1 MTNTNFDIWS
11 MLFFLPLLIL
21 ITGCGTNI
29 GGGTA
34 LPSNFKWTPPN
45 EADLYTCEITGEHA
59 LQWCEMDT
67 LICVIANYLFH
78 LVNYR

>member
-1 MTNTNFDIWS
+1 
-11 MLFFLPLLIL
+11 MLFFLPLIIL

-59 LQWCEMDT
+59 QQWCENGYHD
-67 LICVIANYLFH
+67 LCDF
-78 LVNYR
+78 

>member
-1 MTNTNFDIWS
+1 

-59 LQWCEMDT
+59 LHWWEMDT
-67 LICVIANYLFH
+67 LICVIANYLFL
-78 LVNYR
+78 LVNYRLDKFA

>member
-1 MTNTNFDIWS
+1 MK
-11 MLFFLPLLIL
+11 
-21 ITGCGTNI
+21 TGCGTTI

-59 LQWCEMDT
+59 LHWCENGYPD
-67 LICVIANYLFH
+67 LCNC
-78 LVNYR
+78 

>member
-11 MLFFLPLLIL
+11 MLFFLPLIIL
-21 ITGCGTNI
+21 LTGCRTNI

-45 EADLYTCEITGEHA
+45 EADLYTCKIIGEHA
-59 LQWCEMDT
+59 QHWCENGYPD
-67 LICVIANYLFH
+67 LCNC
-78 LVNYR
+78 

>member
-1 MTNTNFDIWS
+1 MEYVVFSYSANIDNW
-11 MLFFLPLLIL
+11 M
-21 ITGCGTNI
+21 CKNI

-59 LQWCEMDT
+59 LHWCENGYPD
-67 LICVIANYLFH
+67 LCNC
-78 LVNYR
+78 

>member
-1 MTNTNFDIWS
+1 MSNTNFDTNEYAI
-11 MLFFLPLLIL
+11 FLPQVIFLLDV
-21 ITGCGTNI
+21 GPNI

-59 LQWCEMDT
+59 LHWCENGYPD
-67 LICVIANYLFH
+67 LCNC
-78 LVNYR
+78 

>member
-21 ITGCGTNI
+21 ISGYGTNI

-34 LPSNFKWTPPN
+34 LPSNFKWTTPN

-59 LQWCEMDT
+59 LHWCENGYPD
-67 LICVIANYLFH
+67 LCNC
-78 LVNYR
+78 

>member
-1 MTNTNFDIWS
+1 MEYVVFSSSANIKS
-11 MLFFLPLLIL
+11 
-21 ITGCGTNI
+21 GCGINI

-59 LQWCEMDT
+59 LHWCENGYPD
-67 LICVIANYLFH
+67 LF
-78 LVNYR
+78 NC

>member
-1 MTNTNFDIWS
+1 

-21 ITGCGTNI
+21 LTGCGTNI

-45 EADLYTCEITGEHA
+45 EADLYTLVKYQVNMHCTGVKI
-59 LQWCEMDT
+59 DT
-67 LICVIANYLFH
+67 LICVIANYLFL
-78 LVNYR
+78 LVNYRLAKFA

>member
-1 MTNTNFDIWS
+1 

-59 LQWCEMDT
+59 LTGVKMDT
-67 LICVIANYLFH
+67 LICVIANYLFL
-78 LVNYR
+78 LVNYRLAKFA

>member
-1 MTNTNFDIWS
+1 MEYVVLSSSSGN
-11 MLFFLPLLIL
+11 FFL
-21 ITGCGTNI
+21 TECWTNI

-59 LQWCEMDT
+59 RHWCENGYPD
-67 LICVIANYLFH
+67 LCNC
-78 LVNYR
+78 